1 MFDGNLSIREIRY
14 ENSRESLK
22 MMHEQEV
29 IEKIYK
35 LLV

>member
-22 MMHEQEV
+22 MHEQEV